1 VTPPAAPES
10 TPESVSESASGPAPR
25 AAGRAASLRSEYR
38 ELTRKRLLAAVREVL
53 EEADYA
59 AATVEE
65 IVGRAGTS
73 RATFYLHFR
82 SKAEAAAALLE
93 QVTPSDR
100 GWYTALAQAIGS
112 RAELR
117 RWMDEALRWYES
129 HAKLL
134 TALNEAGAV
143 ERMVAERRSE
153 SIERLVG
160 TMGGYLD
167 RFEGA
172 ARTEAQLRLQL
183 LVRQLHQVALD
194 TAVQGSWRPDR
205 ELLLDV
211 MSASWHASLGTDASV
226 PRR

>member
-1 VTPPAAPES
+1 MTSSAA
-10 TPESVSESASGPAPR
+10 AGPAR
-25 AAGRAASLRSEYR
+25 RSAGRPSSLRTEYR

-53 EEADYA
+53 EKEDYT
-59 AATVEE
+59 AATVDE

-100 GWYTALAQAIGS
+100 GWYTALEQAVGS
-112 RAELR
+112 REGLR
-117 RWMDEALRWYES
+117 RWMDEALHWYES
-129 HAKLL
+129 HAGLL
-134 TALNEAGAV
+134 AALNEAGAV

-153 SIERLVG
+153 SIERLVE
-160 TMGGYLD
+160 TMSGYLD

-183 LVRQLHQVALD
+183 LVRQLHQVATD
-194 TAVQGSWRPDR
+194 TVVQGTWRTDR

-211 MSASWHASLGTDASV
+211 MSASWHATLGPDGSG
-226 PRR
+226 PRA